1 MAVHENKL
9 LRHTV
14 KFRPLQVLRTEEIS
28 PCMRRVIVGGP
39 ALEGFDSPSPDDHVK
54 LFFPNADGQFVVPT
68 MTPEGPRYPEGQQ
81 PSPARDYTPRWW
93 DLEAGE
99 LALDFVMHGHGVASS
114 WAANAQPGDAIAV
127 GGPRGSHMTA
137 DVYIEIPESG
147 DRQELPDDDRIR
159 VSWLERNGF
168 DAASS
173 TLLEDVLTDFE
184 EPDGDT
190 FYWIATESRRARM
203 MRKYIEGHLG
213 VPKDWI
219 RSTGYWKAHA
229 DEHDGD

>member
-93 DLEAGE
+93 DLEANE
-99 LALDFVMHGHGVASS
+99 LAIDFVMHGDGVASR
-114 WAANAQPGDAIAV
+114 WA
-127 GGPRGSHMTA
+127 
-137 DVYIEIPESG
+137 
-147 DRQELPDDDRIR
+147 
-159 VSWLERNGF
+159 
-168 DAASS
+168 
-173 TLLEDVLTDFE
+173 
-184 EPDGDT
+184 
-190 FYWIATESRRARM
+190 ATESVTLENAGASCNSGMVGLLAPAVENTLLPATYR
-203 MRKYIEGHLG
+203 LL
-213 VPKDWI
+213 VPNTLQFSSTTPNSGAVAI
-219 RSTGYWKAHA
+219 RVVPM
-229 DEHDGD
+229 